1 MLGIETIKVKDFL
14 NITHE
19 DLSKRNVIQCVK
31 AMKRELG
38 FKCCDTSY
46 YLKESIDILQRA
58 VVKAMQSN
66 EAITEDSELWR
77 HDEWLMANIGTDEI
91 EIKMMTHGYYEL
103 LFDAMLEAKI
113 CV

>member
-1 MLGIETIKVKDFL
+1 MLGIKTIKVKDFL
-14 NITHE
+14 NVTHE
-19 DLSKRNVIQCVK
+19 NLSKRNVIQCVK
-31 AMKRELG
+31 AMKKELG

-66 EAITEDSELWR
+66 MAITEDSELWR
-77 HDEWLMANIGTDEI
+77 HDEWVMANIGTDEI